1 MTDILGV
8 KVEPWEDGCAFSVK
22 AHPGARRDAVAGVHD
37 GMLRIEVAAA
47 PEKGRANQAIARLL
61 AKKLGTPPTGVV
73 LLVGGTASRKRFGVH
88 GLRPEAT
95 LRKLTE
101 ILG

>member
-1 MTDILGV
+1 MVDIPGL
-8 KVEPWEDGCAFSVK
+8 KVEPWEDGSAFSVK
-22 AHPGARRDAVAGVHD
+22 ARPGARRDAVAGVHD
-37 GMLRIEVAAA
+37 GMLRVEVAAA
-47 PEKGRANQAIARLL
+47 PEKGRANQAITRLL

-73 LLVGGTASRKRFGVH
+73 ILAGVTASRKRFGVH
-88 GLRPEAT
+88 GLGPEAT